1 MLIKLKSIWDKLPP
15 NSKGIIW
22 ALLSALFMSGMATL
36 IKILGEDMSSFQ
48 IAWFRAFFGLIILFP
63 FVYKAGG
70 LKVLKTKKLGMHFLR
85 SSLGALAMISGFYAV
100 TVLPLTLITSIGFSR
115 PLFMVPLA
123 IIFLNEVVR
132 ARRWSATIIGFLGVL
147 IVIRP
152 SEGIEMA
159 VIIGLFSSFMVAMS
173 MIVTKKMTSYESPL
187 AMMFFQGVF
196 GSIITFI
203 PCLYFWT
210 SISIKEFLL
219 LFLLA
224 FFGTISVN
232 FMIRALKIS
241 DATIVAPIEYVRI
254 IFASIIGFYV
264 FFEIPSIYT
273 FLGSFVIIC
282 STVYIAFRDS
292 RLGKEKV
299 ISDID

>member
-1 MLIKLKSIWDKLPP
+1 MLIKLRSIWESFPS
-15 NSKGIIW
+15 NSRGILW
-22 ALLSALFMSGMATL
+22 ALLSAIFMSGMATL

-48 IAWFRAFFGLIILFP
+48 IAWFRAFFGLIILLP
-63 FVYKAGG
+63 FIYKGG
-70 LKVLKTKKLGMHFLR
+70 GFKVLKTKRLGMHFLR

-132 ARRWSATIIGFLGVL
+132 ARRWSATVVGFLGVL

-152 SEGIEMA
+152 SDGIQVA

-173 MIVTKKMTSYESPL
+173 MVVTKKMASYESSL
-187 AMMFFQGVF
+187 TMMVFQGIF
-196 GSIITFI
+196 GSVITFV

-210 SISIKEFLL
+210 SVSFKELLL

-232 FMIRALKIS
+232 FMIRALKNS

-254 IFASIIGFYV
+254 IFASIIGFYI
-264 FFEIPSIYT
+264 FFEVPSIYT
-273 FLGSFVIIC
+273 FIGSFVIIC

-292 RLGKEKV
+292 RLGNEKV
-299 ISDID
+299 ISDMD

>member
-115 PLFMVPLA
+115 PLFIVPLA
-123 IIFLNEVVR
+123 IIFL
-132 ARRWSATIIGFLGVL
+132 T
-147 IVIRP
+147 
-152 SEGIEMA
+152 M
-159 VIIGLFSSFMVAMS
+159 
-173 MIVTKKMTSYESPL
+173 
-187 AMMFFQGVF
+187 Q
-196 GSIITFI
+196 
-203 PCLYFWT
+203 
-210 SISIKEFLL
+210 
-219 LFLLA
+219 
-224 FFGTISVN
+224 
-232 FMIRALKIS
+232 
-241 DATIVAPIEYVRI
+241 
-254 IFASIIGFYV
+254 
-264 FFEIPSIYT
+264 
-273 FLGSFVIIC
+273 
-282 STVYIAFRDS
+282 
-292 RLGKEKV
+292 
-299 ISDID
+299 